1 MQRGAGTCVL
11 LAAGGVRRGLATGVD
26 VGAGAS
32 VGLSVGVSLGASVSV
47 GIGMR
52 VRWGEVAAGLPN
64 RGDNVCKRAALAAA
78 AARRRQRVAER
89 AANASTAK
97 HVKPCVEVGGG
108 LLEDVHVPGFVRY
121 A

>member
-89 AANASTAK
+89 VNR
-97 HVKPCVEVGGG
+97 V
-108 LLEDVHVPGFVRY
+108 LR
-121 A
+121 